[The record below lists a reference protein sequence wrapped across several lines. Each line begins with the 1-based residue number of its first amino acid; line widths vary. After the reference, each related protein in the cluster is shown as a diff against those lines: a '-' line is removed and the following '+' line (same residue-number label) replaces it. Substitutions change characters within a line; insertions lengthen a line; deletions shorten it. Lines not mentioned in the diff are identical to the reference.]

1 MKAAHP
7 GKRVSVWFQDE
18 ARFGQQ
24 GTLSTVW
31 AATGSRPTRV
41 RQTEY
46 AWVYRFAAVDPLSGR
61 DSALLA
67 PHADTR
73 YMNEHL
79 RFIAEAAA
87 ADEHVVLVLD
97 GAGWHASKA
106 LRVPP
111 NLTLL
116 PLPPYS
122 PELNPAERPWRTLRQ
137 DDLSNRTF
145 ADYDELFDAVKAAWL
160 KLTPERLM
168 AIMATDWLR
177 AS

>member
-7 GKRVSVWFQDE
+7 GKKVSVWFQDE

-31 AATGSRPTRV
+31 AETGSRPTRV

-46 AWVYRFAAVDPLSGR
+46 AWVYLFAAVDPLSGR
-61 DSALLA
+61 DSALLS
-67 PHADTR
+67 PNADTR

-79 RFIAEAAA
+79 RFIAQAAA
-87 ADEHVVLVLD
+87 ADEHIVLVLD
-97 GAGWHASKA
+97 GAGWHTSKA
-106 LRVPP
+106 LQVPP

-137 DDLSNRTF
+137 DDLSNRVY
-145 ADYDELFDAVKAAWL
+145 ADYDQLFDAVKAAWL

-177 AS
+177 AG